1 VRVPSGAGENVVLA
15 MKPGLGLPTAGLPE
29 FTPGAP
35 AVEIAVQ
42 QAVVRVA
49 REELRR
55 IGRVVDRVTRRRHD
69 STNDRR

>member
-1 VRVPSGAGENVVLA
+1 

-29 FTPGAP
+29 FAPGAP

-42 QAVVRVA
+42 QALVRVA
-49 REELRR
+49 REGLRR
-55 IGRVVDRVTRRRHD
+55 VGRVVDRVGRRRHD